1 MAEMVTVMK
10 IVLSNDESRRNE
22 VKNRVDR
29 FSPKLELDFGASW
42 ADVGWYGDPKK
53 QFSTLLQATFVIGS
67 FYKANNNKK
76 TGKND

>member
-29 FSPKLELDFGASW
+29 FSPKLELDFLG
-42 ADVGWYGDPKK
+42 
-53 QFSTLLQATFVIGS
+53 
-67 FYKANNNKK
+67 
-76 TGKND
+76 

>member
-29 FSPKLELDFGASW
+29 FSPKLKLDFLG
-42 ADVGWYGDPKK
+42 
-53 QFSTLLQATFVIGS
+53 
-67 FYKANNNKK
+67 
-76 TGKND
+76 